1 LISHLYKFAT
11 STFLILALW
20 AGNTLSQTSQEV
32 FIHTIAKAA
41 QSGNAESLKIRT
53 WLAQRYVYFQ
63 LSPQDQA
70 VVLDLADEYW
80 VNVDDKS
87 FKQVVGELLIKI
99 DEVPPSLVVAQ
110 AINESG
116 WGRSR
121 FAREAN
127 NLFGMWCYTPGC
139 GLVPE
144 RRRANDKHEVKRYA
158 SIQDSVDEYLRN
170 INRNKAYIELRELR
184 ARQRQRMQLL
194 SGEYLAQGL
203 SEYSSIG
210 AEYVNRIRNIIDSRQ
225 LDRLDQQYKVP
236 GYRR

>member
-1 LISHLYKFAT
+1 MRKIAT
-11 STFLILALW
+11 SSFLLLALW
-20 AGNTLSQTSQEV
+20 VGHASSQSSQEV

-41 QSGNAESLKIRT
+41 QSGNAESLRTRT

-70 VVLDLADEYW
+70 IVLDLADEFW
-80 VNVDDKS
+80 VDVDDKP
-87 FKQVVGELLIKI
+87 FKQIVGELLTKV

-139 GLVPE
+139 GLVPA
-144 RRRANDKHEVKRYA
+144 RRRAKDKHEVKRYA

-170 INRNKAYIELRELR
+170 INRNKAYIELRALR
-184 ARQRQRMQLL
+184 AGQRQRLQPL

-203 SEYSSIG
+203 RRYSSIG
-210 AEYVNRIRNIIDSRQ
+210 AEYVNRIRTIIRSRQ
-225 LDRLDQQYKVP
+225 LDRLDQQYLVP

>member
-1 LISHLYKFAT
+1 MRKFAT
-11 STFLILALW
+11 STFLMLALW
-20 AGNTLSQTSQEV
+20 VGSALSQSSQEV
-32 FIHTIAKAA
+32 FIYTVAKAA
-41 QSGNAESLKIRT
+41 QNGNAESLKTRT
-53 WLAQRYVYFQ
+53 WLAQRYVYFR

-70 VVLDLADEYW
+70 IVLELADEYW
-80 VNVDDKS
+80 VDVNDKS
-87 FKQVVGELLIKI
+87 FKQIIGELLIKI

-158 SIQDSVDEYLRN
+158 SIQASVDEYLRN
-170 INRNKAYIELRELR
+170 INRNKAYVELR
-184 ARQRQRMQLL
+184 ALRAEQRQRLQPL

-203 SEYSSIG
+203 RRYSSIG
-210 AEYVNRIRNIIDSRQ
+210 AEYVNRIRNIIRTRE
-225 LDRLDQQYKVP
+225 LARLDQQYKVP

>member
-1 LISHLYKFAT
+1 LRKFAT
-11 STFLILALW
+11 STFLMLALW
-20 AGNTLSQTSQEV
+20 VGSVLPQSSQEV
-32 FIHTIAKAA
+32 FIYNVAKAA
-41 QSGNAESLKIRT
+41 QNGNAESLKTRT
-53 WLAQRYVYFQ
+53 WLAQRYVYFR

-70 VVLDLADEYW
+70 MVLELADEYW
-80 VNVDDKS
+80 VDVDDKS
-87 FKQVVGELLIKI
+87 FKQIIGELLIKI

-158 SIQDSVDEYLRN
+158 SIQASVDEYLRN
-170 INRNKAYIELRELR
+170 INRNKAYVELR
-184 ARQRQRMQLL
+184 ALRAEQRQRLQPL
-194 SGEYLAQGL
+194 SGDYLAQGL
-203 SEYSSIG
+203 RRYSSIG
-210 AEYVNRIRNIIDSRQ
+210 AEYVNRIRNIIRTRE
-225 LDRLDQQYKVP
+225 LARLDQQYKVP

>member
-1 LISHLYKFAT
+1 
-11 STFLILALW
+11 
-20 AGNTLSQTSQEV
+20 
-32 FIHTIAKAA
+32 
-41 QSGNAESLKIRT
+41 
-53 WLAQRYVYFQ
+53 

-70 VVLDLADEYW
+70 IVLGLADEFW
-80 VNVDDKS
+80 VDVDDKS
-87 FKQVVGELLIKI
+87 FKQIVGELLLKI

-127 NLFGMWCYTPGC
+127 NLFGMWCYTLGC

-170 INRNKAYIELRELR
+170 INRNKAYIELRALR
-184 ARQRQRMQLL
+184 AGQRQRLQPL

-203 SEYSSIG
+203 RRYSSIG
-210 AEYVNRIRNIIDSRQ
+210 AEYVNRIRTIIRSRQ

>member
-1 LISHLYKFAT
+1 M
-11 STFLILALW
+11 LALW
-20 AGNTLSQTSQEV
+20 VGSALPQSSQEV

-41 QSGNAESLKIRT
+41 QNGNAESLKTRT
-53 WLAQRYVYFQ
+53 WLAQRYVYFR

-70 VVLDLADEYW
+70 IVLDLADEFW
-80 VNVDDKS
+80 VEVDDKS
-87 FKQVVGELLIKI
+87 FKQIVGELLLKI

-127 NLFGMWCYTPGC
+127 NIFGMWCYTPGC

-158 SIQDSVDEYLRN
+158 SIQASVDEYLRN
-170 INRNKAYIELRELR
+170 INRNKAYVELR
-184 ARQRQRMQLL
+184 ALRAEQRQRLQPL
-194 SGEYLAQGL
+194 SGDYLAQGL
-203 SEYSSIG
+203 RRYSSIG
-210 AEYVNRIRNIIDSRQ
+210 AEYVNRIRNIIRTRD
-225 LDRLDQQYKVP
+225 LARLDQQYKVP

>member
-1 LISHLYKFAT
+1 M
-11 STFLILALW
+11 ILALW
-20 AGNTLSQTSQEV
+20 AGNTLSQTSQEA

-53 WLAQRYVYFQ
+53 WLAQRYVYFR

-70 VVLDLADEYW
+70 IVLDLADEYW
-80 VNVDDKS
+80 VNVDDNS

-170 INRNKAYIELRELR
+170 INRNKAYVELR
-184 ARQRQRMQLL
+184 ALRAEQRQRLQPL

-203 SEYSSIG
+203 RRYSSIG
-210 AEYVNRIRNIIDSRQ
+210 AEYVNRIRGIIRSRQ

>member
-1 LISHLYKFAT
+1 M
-11 STFLILALW
+11 ILALW

-53 WLAQRYVYFQ
+53 WLAQRYVYFR

-70 VVLDLADEYW
+70 IVLDLADEYW
-80 VNVDDKS
+80 VDVDDKS

-170 INRNKAYIELRELR
+170 INRNKAYRELRELR
-184 ARQRQRMQLL
+184 ARQRQRMRLL

-225 LDRLDQQYKVP
+225 LDRLDQQYQVRD
-236 GYRR
+236 YR

>member
-1 LISHLYKFAT
+1 MHKLVT
-11 STFLILALW
+11 SSFLILALW
-20 AGNTLSQTSQEV
+20 VGHASSQSSQEV
-32 FIHTIAKAA
+32 FIHTVAKAA
-41 QSGNAESLKIRT
+41 QSGNAESLRTRT

-70 VVLDLADEYW
+70 IVLDLADEFW
-80 VNVDDKS
+80 VDVDDKS
-87 FKQVVGELLIKI
+87 FKQIVGELLIKI

-121 FAREAN
+121 FAQEAN

-139 GLVPE
+139 GLVPA

-170 INRNKAYIELRELR
+170 INRNKAYSELR
-184 ARQRQRMQLL
+184 ALRAEQRQRLQPL

-203 SEYSSIG
+203 RRYSSIG
-210 AEYVNRIRNIIDSRQ
+210 AEYVNRIRGIIRSRQ

>member
-1 LISHLYKFAT
+1 LYKFAT

-53 WLAQRYVYFQ
+53 WLAQRYVYFR

-70 VVLDLADEYW
+70 IVLDLADEYW

-170 INRNKAYIELRELR
+170 INRNEAYIELRELR

>member
-1 LISHLYKFAT
+1 M
-11 STFLILALW
+11 ILALW

-53 WLAQRYVYFQ
+53 WLAQRYVYFR

-70 VVLDLADEYW
+70 IVLDLADEYW

-158 SIQDSVDEYLRN
+158 SIQDSVNEYLRN

-225 LDRLDQQYKVP
+225 LDRLDQQYQV
-236 GYRR
+236 RDCR

>member
-1 LISHLYKFAT
+1 LRKFAT
-11 STFLILALW
+11 STFLMLALW
-20 AGNTLSQTSQEV
+20 VGSALSQSSQEV
-32 FIHTIAKAA
+32 FIYNVAKAA
-41 QSGNAESLKIRT
+41 QNGNSESLKTRT
-53 WLAQRYVYFQ
+53 WLAQRYIYFR

-70 VVLDLADEYW
+70 IVLELAEEYW
-80 VNVDDKS
+80 VDVDDKS
-87 FKQVVGELLIKI
+87 FKQIIGELLIKI

-158 SIQDSVDEYLRN
+158 SIQVSVDEYLRN
-170 INRNKAYIELRELR
+170 INRNKAYVELR
-184 ARQRQRMQLL
+184 ALRAEQRQRLQPL
-194 SGEYLAQGL
+194 SGDYLAQGL
-203 SEYSSIG
+203 RRYSSIG
-210 AEYVNRIRNIIDSRQ
+210 AEYVNRIRNIIRTRD
-225 LDRLDQQYKVP
+225 LARLDQQYKVP

>member
-1 LISHLYKFAT
+1 M
-11 STFLILALW
+11 ILALW

-53 WLAQRYVYFQ
+53 WLAQRYVYFR

-70 VVLDLADEYW
+70 IVLDLADEYW

-170 INRNKAYIELRELR
+170 INRNEAYIELRELR

>member
-1 LISHLYKFAT
+1 M
-11 STFLILALW
+11 ILALW

-53 WLAQRYVYFQ
+53 WLAQRYVYFR

-70 VVLDLADEYW
+70 IVLDLADEYW

-225 LDRLDQQYKVP
+225 LDRLDQQYQVRD
-236 GYRR
+236 YR

>member
-1 LISHLYKFAT
+1 LRKFAT
-11 STFLILALW
+11 STFLMLALW
-20 AGNTLSQTSQEV
+20 VGSALSQSSQEV
-32 FIHTIAKAA
+32 FIHTVAKAA
-41 QSGNAESLKIRT
+41 QNGNAESLKTRT
-53 WLAQRYVYFQ
+53 WLAQRYVYFR

-70 VVLDLADEYW
+70 IVLELADEYW
-80 VNVDDKS
+80 VDVDDKS
-87 FKQVVGELLIKI
+87 FKQVIGELLIKI

-158 SIQDSVDEYLRN
+158 SIQESVYEYLRN
-170 INRNKAYIELRELR
+170 INRNKAYVELR
-184 ARQRQRMQLL
+184 ALRAEQRQRLQPL
-194 SGEYLAQGL
+194 SGDYLAQGL
-203 SEYSSIG
+203 RRYSSIG
-210 AEYVNRIRNIIDSRQ
+210 AEYVNRIRSIIRTRE
-225 LDRLDQQYKVP
+225 LARLDQQYKVP

>member
-1 LISHLYKFAT
+1 
-11 STFLILALW
+11 LILALW

-53 WLAQRYVYFQ
+53 WLAQRYVYFR

-70 VVLDLADEYW
+70 IVLDLADEYW

-225 LDRLDQQYKVP
+225 LDRLDQQYQVRD
-236 GYRR
+236 YR

>member
-1 LISHLYKFAT
+1 M
-11 STFLILALW
+11 ILALW

-53 WLAQRYVYFQ
+53 WLAQRYVYFR

-70 VVLDLADEYW
+70 IVLDLADEYW

-144 RRRANDKHEVKRYA
+144 RRRTNDKHEVKRYA

-210 AEYVNRIRNIIDSRQ
+210 SEYVNRIRNIIDSRQ
-225 LDRLDQQYKVP
+225 LDRLDQQYQVRD
-236 GYRR
+236 YR

>member
-1 LISHLYKFAT
+1 LRKFAT
-11 STFLILALW
+11 STFLMLALW
-20 AGNTLSQTSQEV
+20 VGSALSQSSQEV
-32 FIHTIAKAA
+32 FIHTVAKAA
-41 QSGNAESLKIRT
+41 QNGNAESLKTRT
-53 WLAQRYVYFQ
+53 WLAQRYVYFR

-70 VVLDLADEYW
+70 MVLELADEYW
-80 VNVDDKS
+80 VDVDDKS
-87 FKQVVGELLIKI
+87 FKQIIGELLIKI

-158 SIQDSVDEYLRN
+158 SIQASVDEYLRN
-170 INRNKAYIELRELR
+170 INRNKAYVELR
-184 ARQRQRMQLL
+184 ALRAEQRQRLQPL
-194 SGEYLAQGL
+194 SGDYLAQGL
-203 SEYSSIG
+203 RRYSSIG
-210 AEYVNRIRNIIDSRQ
+210 AEYVNRIRNIIRTRE
-225 LDRLDQQYKVP
+225 LARLDQQYKVP

>member
-53 WLAQRYVYFQ
+53 WLAQRYVYFR

-194 SGEYLAQGL
+194 SGGYLAQGL

>member
-1 LISHLYKFAT
+1 LRKFAT
-11 STFLILALW
+11 STFLMLALW
-20 AGNTLSQTSQEV
+20 AGSALSQSFQEV
-32 FIHTIAKAA
+32 FIHTVAKAA
-41 QSGNAESLKIRT
+41 QNGNTESLKTRT
-53 WLAQRYVYFQ
+53 WLAQRYVYFR

-70 VVLDLADEYW
+70 MVLALADEYW
-80 VNVDDKS
+80 VDVDDKS
-87 FKQVVGELLIKI
+87 FKQIIGELLIKI

-158 SIQDSVDEYLRN
+158 SIQASVDEYLRN
-170 INRNKAYIELRELR
+170 INRNKAYVELR
-184 ARQRQRMQLL
+184 ALRAEQRQRLQPL
-194 SGEYLAQGL
+194 SGDYLAQGL
-203 SEYSSIG
+203 RRYSSIG
-210 AEYVNRIRNIIDSRQ
+210 AEYVNRIRNIIRTRE
-225 LDRLDQQYKVP
+225 LARLDQQYKVP

>member
-1 LISHLYKFAT
+1 LRKFAT
-11 STFLILALW
+11 STFLMLALW
-20 AGNTLSQTSQEV
+20 AGSALSQSFQEV
-32 FIHTIAKAA
+32 FIHTVAKAA
-41 QSGNAESLKIRT
+41 QNGNTESLKTRT
-53 WLAQRYVYFQ
+53 WLAQRYVYFR

-70 VVLDLADEYW
+70 MVLALADEYW
-80 VNVDDKS
+80 VDVDDKS
-87 FKQVVGELLIKI
+87 FKQIIGELLIKI

-158 SIQDSVDEYLRN
+158 SIQASVDEYLRN
-170 INRNKAYIELRELR
+170 INRNKAYVELR
-184 ARQRQRMQLL
+184 ALRAEQRQRLQPL
-194 SGEYLAQGL
+194 SGDYLAQGL
-203 SEYSSIG
+203 RRYSSIG
-210 AEYVNRIRNIIDSRQ
+210 AEYVNRIRSIIRTRE
-225 LDRLDQQYKVP
+225 LARLDQQYKVP

>member
-1 LISHLYKFAT
+1 M
-11 STFLILALW
+11 ILALW

-53 WLAQRYVYFQ
+53 WLAQRYVYFR

-70 VVLDLADEYW
+70 IVLDLADEYW

-158 SIQDSVDEYLRN
+158 SIQDSVNEYLRN

-225 LDRLDQQYKVP
+225 LDRLDQQYQVRD
-236 GYRR
+236 YR

>member
-1 LISHLYKFAT
+1 LRKIAT
-11 STFLILALW
+11 SSFLILALW
-20 AGNTLSQTSQEV
+20 VGHASAQSSQEI

-41 QSGNAESLKIRT
+41 QSGNAESLKVRT

-63 LSPQDQA
+63 LNPQDQA
-70 VVLDLADEYW
+70 IVLDFADDYR
-80 VNVDDKS
+80 VDVSDKS
-87 FKQVVGELLIKI
+87 FRQIVGELLTKV

-144 RRRANDKHEVKRYA
+144 RRRAKDKHEVKRYA
-158 SIQDSVDEYLRN
+158 SIQDSVNEYLRN
-170 INRNKAYIELRELR
+170 INRNKAYRELR
-184 ARQRQRMQLL
+184 ALRVEQRQRLQPL

-203 SEYSSIG
+203 RRYSSIG
-210 AEYVNRIRNIIDSRQ
+210 AEYVNRIRSIIRSRQ
-225 LDRLDQQYKVP
+225 LDRLDQQYQVP

>member
-1 LISHLYKFAT
+1 MRKFAT
-11 STFLILALW
+11 STFLMLALW
-20 AGNTLSQTSQEV
+20 AGSALSQSFQEV
-32 FIHTIAKAA
+32 FIHTVAKAA
-41 QSGNAESLKIRT
+41 QNGNAESLKTRT
-53 WLAQRYVYFQ
+53 WLAQRYVYFR

-70 VVLDLADEYW
+70 IVLELADEYW
-80 VNVDDKS
+80 VDVDDKS
-87 FKQVVGELLIKI
+87 FKQIIGELLIKI

-158 SIQDSVDEYLRN
+158 SIQASVDEYLRN
-170 INRNKAYIELRELR
+170 INRNKAYVELR
-184 ARQRQRMQLL
+184 ALRAEQRQRLQPL
-194 SGEYLAQGL
+194 SGDYLAQGL
-203 SEYSSIG
+203 RRYSSIG
-210 AEYVNRIRNIIDSRQ
+210 AEYVNRIRNIIRTRE
-225 LDRLDQQYKVP
+225 LARLDQQYKVP

>member
-1 LISHLYKFAT
+1 MRKFAT
-11 STFLILALW
+11 STFLMLALW
-20 AGNTLSQTSQEV
+20 VGSALPQSSQEV

-41 QSGNAESLKIRT
+41 QNGNAESLKTRT
-53 WLAQRYVYFQ
+53 WLAQRYVYFR

-70 VVLDLADEYW
+70 IVLDLADEFW
-80 VNVDDKS
+80 VEVDDKS
-87 FKQVVGELLIKI
+87 FKQIVGELLLKI

-127 NLFGMWCYTPGC
+127 NIFGMWCYTPGC

-158 SIQDSVDEYLRN
+158 SIQASVDEYLRN
-170 INRNKAYIELRELR
+170 INRNKAYVELRALR
-184 ARQRQRMQLL
+184 ARQRQRLQPL
-194 SGEYLAQGL
+194 SGDYLAQGL
-203 SEYSSIG
+203 RRYSSIG
-210 AEYVNRIRNIIDSRQ
+210 AEYVNRIRNIIRTRD
-225 LDRLDQQYKVP
+225 LARLDQQYKVP

>member
-1 LISHLYKFAT
+1 M
-11 STFLILALW
+11 ILALW

-53 WLAQRYVYFQ
+53 WLAQRYVYFR

-70 VVLDLADEYW
+70 IVLDLADEYW

-87 FKQVVGELLIKI
+87 FKQIVGELLIKI
-99 DEVPPSLVVAQ
+99 HEVPPSLVVAQ

-225 LDRLDQQYKVP
+225 LDRLDQQYQVRD
-236 GYRR
+236 YR

>member
-1 LISHLYKFAT
+1 MRKFAT
-11 STFLILALW
+11 STFLMLALW
-20 AGNTLSQTSQEV
+20 VGSALSQSSQEV
-32 FIHTIAKAA
+32 FIHTVAKAA
-41 QSGNAESLKIRT
+41 QNGNAESLKTRT
-53 WLAQRYVYFQ
+53 WLAQRYVYFR

-70 VVLDLADEYW
+70 MVLELADEYW
-80 VNVDDKS
+80 VDVDDKS
-87 FKQVVGELLIKI
+87 FKQVIGELLIKI

-158 SIQDSVDEYLRN
+158 SIQASVDEYLRN
-170 INRNKAYIELRELR
+170 INRNKAYVELR
-184 ARQRQRMQLL
+184 ALRAEQRQRLQPL
-194 SGEYLAQGL
+194 SGDYLAQGL
-203 SEYSSIG
+203 RRYSSIG
-210 AEYVNRIRNIIDSRQ
+210 AEYVNRIRNIIRTRD
-225 LDRLDQQYKVP
+225 LTRLDQQYKVP

>member
-1 LISHLYKFAT
+1 M
-11 STFLILALW
+11 ILALW

-53 WLAQRYVYFQ
+53 WLAQRYVYFR

-70 VVLDLADEYW
+70 IVLDLADEYW

-184 ARQRQRMQLL
+184 ARQRQRLQPL

-203 SEYSSIG
+203 RRYSSIG
-210 AEYVNRIRNIIDSRQ
+210 AEYVIRIRSIIRSRQ

>member
-1 LISHLYKFAT
+1 M
-11 STFLILALW
+11 ILALW

-53 WLAQRYVYFQ
+53 WLAQRYVYFR

-70 VVLDLADEYW
+70 IVLDLADEYW

-184 ARQRQRMQLL
+184 ARQRQRLQPL

-203 SEYSSIG
+203 RRYSSIG
-210 AEYVNRIRNIIDSRQ
+210 AEYVSRIRSIIRSRQ
-225 LDRLDQQYKVP
+225 LDRFDQQYKVP

>member
-1 LISHLYKFAT
+1 M
-11 STFLILALW
+11 ILALW

-53 WLAQRYVYFQ
+53 WLAQRYVYFR

-70 VVLDLADEYW
+70 IVLDLADEYW

>member
-1 LISHLYKFAT
+1 M
-11 STFLILALW
+11 ILALW

-53 WLAQRYVYFQ
+53 WLAQRYVYFR

-70 VVLDLADEYW
+70 IVLDLADEYW

-170 INRNKAYIELRELR
+170 INRNKAYIELHELR

>member
-1 LISHLYKFAT
+1 M
-11 STFLILALW
+11 ILALW

-53 WLAQRYVYFQ
+53 WLAQRYVYFR

-70 VVLDLADEYW
+70 IVLDLADEYW

-170 INRNKAYIELRELR
+170 INRNKAYSELRTLR
-184 ARQRQRMQLL
+184 AEQRQLLQSL

-203 SEYSSIG
+203 RRYSSIG
-210 AEYVNRIRNIIDSRQ
+210 AEYVNRIRGIIRSRQ

>member
-1 LISHLYKFAT
+1 M
-11 STFLILALW
+11 LALW
-20 AGNTLSQTSQEV
+20 VGSALSQSSQEV
-32 FIHTIAKAA
+32 FIHTVAKAA
-41 QSGNAESLKIRT
+41 QNGNAESLKTRT
-53 WLAQRYVYFQ
+53 WLAQRYVYFR

-70 VVLDLADEYW
+70 MVLELADEYW
-80 VNVDDKS
+80 VDVDDKS
-87 FKQVVGELLIKI
+87 FKQIIGELLIKI

-158 SIQDSVDEYLRN
+158 SIQASVYEYLRN
-170 INRNKAYIELRELR
+170 INRNKAYVELR
-184 ARQRQRMQLL
+184 ALRAEQRQRLQPL
-194 SGEYLAQGL
+194 SGDYLAQGL
-203 SEYSSIG
+203 RRYSSIG
-210 AEYVNRIRNIIDSRQ
+210 AEYVNRIRNIIRTRE
-225 LDRLDQQYKVP
+225 LARLDQQYKVP

>member
-1 LISHLYKFAT
+1 
-11 STFLILALW
+11 
-20 AGNTLSQTSQEV
+20 LSQTSQEV

-53 WLAQRYVYFQ
+53 WLAQRYVYFR

-70 VVLDLADEYW
+70 IVLDLADEYW

-170 INRNKAYIELRELR
+170 INRNEAYIELRELR

>member
-1 LISHLYKFAT
+1 
-11 STFLILALW
+11 LILALW

-53 WLAQRYVYFQ
+53 WLAQRYVYFR

-70 VVLDLADEYW
+70 IVLDLADEYW
-80 VNVDDKS
+80 VDVDDKS

-170 INRNKAYIELRELR
+170 INRNKAYRELRELR
-184 ARQRQRMQLL
+184 ARQRQRMRLL

-225 LDRLDQQYKVP
+225 LDRLDQQYQVRD
-236 GYRR
+236 YR

>member
-1 LISHLYKFAT
+1 LRKFAT
-11 STFLILALW
+11 STFLMLALW
-20 AGNTLSQTSQEV
+20 VGSALSQSSQEV
-32 FIHTIAKAA
+32 FIYTVAKAA
-41 QSGNAESLKIRT
+41 QNGNAESLKTRT
-53 WLAQRYVYFQ
+53 WLAQRYVYFR

-70 VVLDLADEYW
+70 MVLELADEYW
-80 VNVDDKS
+80 VDVDDKS
-87 FKQVVGELLIKI
+87 FKQIIGELLIKI

-158 SIQDSVDEYLRN
+158 SIQASVYEYLRN
-170 INRNKAYIELRELR
+170 INRNKAYVELR
-184 ARQRQRMQLL
+184 ALRAEQRQRLQPL
-194 SGEYLAQGL
+194 SGDYLAQGL
-203 SEYSSIG
+203 RRYSSIG
-210 AEYVNRIRNIIDSRQ
+210 AEYVNRIRNIIRTRD
-225 LDRLDQQYKVP
+225 LTRLDQQYKVP

>member
-1 LISHLYKFAT
+1 M
-11 STFLILALW
+11 ILALW
-20 AGNTLSQTSQEV
+20 AGNTLSETSQEV

-53 WLAQRYVYFQ
+53 WLAQRYVYFR

-70 VVLDLADEYW
+70 IVLDLADEYW

-210 AEYVNRIRNIIDSRQ
+210 SEYVNRIRNIIDSRQ
-225 LDRLDQQYKVP
+225 LDRLDQQYQVRD
-236 GYRR
+236 YR

>member
-1 LISHLYKFAT
+1 MRKIAT
-11 STFLILALW
+11 SSFLLLALW
-20 AGNTLSQTSQEV
+20 VGHASSQSSQEV
-32 FIHTIAKAA
+32 FIHTVAKAA
-41 QSGNAESLKIRT
+41 QSGNAESLKVRT

-63 LSPQDQA
+63 LNPQDQSI
-70 VVLDLADEYW
+70 VLDLADDYW
-80 VNVDDKS
+80 VDVGEKS
-87 FKQVVGELLIKI
+87 FKEIIDELLIKV

-110 AINESG
+110 AINESA

-121 FAREAN
+121 FARQAN

-144 RRRANDKHEVKRYA
+144 RRRSDAKHEVKRYS
-158 SIQDSVDEYLRN
+158 SIQSSVDDYLRN
-170 INRNKAYIELRELR
+170 INRNKAYDELRVLR
-184 ARQRQRMQLL
+184 AEQRQHMQPL

-203 SEYSSIG
+203 RHYSSIG
-210 AEYVNRIRNIIDSRQ
+210 AEYVNRIRSIIRSRQ

>member
-1 LISHLYKFAT
+1 M
-11 STFLILALW
+11 ILALW

-53 WLAQRYVYFQ
+53 WLAQRYVYFR

-70 VVLDLADEYW
+70 IVLNLADEYW

-87 FKQVVGELLIKI
+87 FKQIVGELLIKI

-170 INRNKAYIELRELR
+170 INRNKAYSELRTLR
-184 ARQRQRMQLL
+184 AEQRQLLQSL

-203 SEYSSIG
+203 RRYSSIG
-210 AEYVNRIRNIIDSRQ
+210 AEYVNRIRGIIRSRQ

>member
-1 LISHLYKFAT
+1 MLV
-11 STFLILALW
+11 LW
-20 AGNTLSQTSQEV
+20 MGSAFSQSSQDV
-32 FIHTIAKAA
+32 FIHAVAKAA
-41 QSGNAESLKIRT
+41 QSGNAESLRTRT
-53 WLAQRYVYFQ
+53 WLAQRFVYFQ

-70 VVLDLADEYW
+70 IVLDLADEFW
-80 VNVDDKS
+80 VDVDDKS
-87 FKQVVGELLIKI
+87 FKQIVGELLLKI

-170 INRNKAYIELRELR
+170 INRNKAYIELRALR
-184 ARQRQRMQLL
+184 AEQRQRMQPL
-194 SGEYLAQGL
+194 SGEYLVQGL
-203 SEYSSIG
+203 HRYSSIG
-210 AEYVNRIRNIIDSRQ
+210 AEYVNRIRSIILSRQ